1 MNLRGGLS
9 SLEKTMVSVLH
20 NERELQLRGDIC
32 LNLQQFRLVINGNIV
47 NSSKLI
53 KMKEYVVILK
63 LMLKNPL
70 SVDTF

>member
-47 NSSKLI
+47 NSYKLI
-53 KMKEYVVILK
+53 KMKEYVVILM
-63 LMLKNPL
+63 LMLKSPL
-70 SVDTF
+70 SVGTF

>member
-32 LNLQQFRLVINGNIV
+32 LRLQQFRLVINGNTV
-47 NSSKLI
+47 NSNKMI
-53 KMKEYVVILK
+53 KMKEYVVILM
-63 LMLKNPL
+63 LTLKNPL
-70 SVDTF
+70 SVGTL